1 MWYLGKYACFFFMW
15 SPPPCDTEEQDS
27 IFLNHFCCIMYTVS
41 INTKRWHP
49 QCEREREIEISK
61 QYEMWSICLGLH
73 HYYIYLYTCTVTLGS
88 KIVTS
93 TGIQLWSI
101 KDKKGNY
108 SHSNY
113 AVWQCRWRWSV
124 RRNCIVVLFYGWAFT
139 SKWIMSF
146 VFIVWL

>member
-1 MWYLGKYACFFFMW
+1 MIFGKICLFLFYVVTTTLRHRRTGFNFSEPFLLYYVYSFNQHKKVASTMW
-15 SPPPCDTEEQDS
+15 
-27 IFLNHFCCIMYTVS
+27 
-41 INTKRWHP
+41 
-49 QCEREREIEISK
+49 EREREIEISK